1 MKQEILDY
9 IEAERP
15 YGYDLLTRL
24 AQIPAPSNHE
34 EQRAKFVCDWFHQN
48 GAPQAFIDQA
58 LNVVCP
64 IGVTD
69 SNPVTVFMAHM
80 DVVFPDTTPLPLK
93 VEDGRIFC
101 PGIGDDTANLVAL
114 GEHLASQGITTICDM
129 GNLDAGDN
137 FPIYKAAEKR
147 GFCQR
152 VGIYYMWE
160 FLAENK
166 NFRIPEEHFDRSRRI
181 FAAGLKQH
189 LSY

>member
-69 SNPVTVFMAHM
+69 S
-80 DVVFPDTTPLPLK
+80 TPSPSLWPIWTWCSPTP
-93 VEDGRIFC
+93 RPC
-101 PGIGDDTANLVAL
+101 P
-114 GEHLASQGITTICDM
+114 
-129 GNLDAGDN
+129 
-137 FPIYKAAEKR
+137 
-147 GFCQR
+147 
-152 VGIYYMWE
+152 
-160 FLAENK
+160 
-166 NFRIPEEHFDRSRRI
+166 
-181 FAAGLKQH
+181 
-189 LSY
+189 